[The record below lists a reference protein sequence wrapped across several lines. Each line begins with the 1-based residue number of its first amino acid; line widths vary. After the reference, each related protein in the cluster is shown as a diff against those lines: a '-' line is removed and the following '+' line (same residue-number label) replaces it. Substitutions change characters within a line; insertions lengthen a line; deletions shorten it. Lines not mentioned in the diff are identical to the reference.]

1 MAKKKLL
8 HIQLLPLL
16 SGVQNMMLEL
26 LSHLDSEE
34 YEIFVL
40 SKPGGPLVEAVQAA
54 GYNYLPV
61 NSLRRDF
68 SLWDIVSFFEILHL
82 VRQHKFDIVHTH
94 SSKTGFIGRIAS
106 RLGGVSK
113 VVHTVHGFAIHE
125 HQSVLKNIIFIC
137 LERIAGWF
145 CDKMIFVNVFER
157 KFAENRKIIAPAK
170 SQTIYNTVNID
181 KFRYAVKE
189 YVSDRDYVETPFTI
203 GSVLRFTTQKNTL
216 NTIKAAV
223 QVCHRNEHIRFIFIG
238 DGDEFQQCRKVV
250 AAENLNSRI
259 LLTGW
264 QQEVEQLLPKLDAF
278 LLYSRWEGLPISIL
292 EAMACG
298 LPIICSDIK
307 GNNELVTDNNGIL
320 VKIDDDDKLITELA
334 RLPQRQSDLRRW
346 SACSR
351 KKVEEN
357 FGIERFV
364 KEYRDIYEL

>member
-1 MAKKKLL
+1 MSKKRIL

-26 LSHLDSEE
+26 LCHLDMDD

-40 SKPGGPLVEAVQAA
+40 SKPGGPLVEAVKAA

-61 NSLRRDF
+61 HSLRREF
-68 SLWDIVSFFEILHL
+68 SLWDIVSFFEILRL
-82 VRQHKFDIVHTH
+82 VRKYKFDIVHTH
-94 SSKTGFIGRIAS
+94 SSKTGFIGRIAG
-106 RLGGVSK
+106 RLGGAKK

-125 HQSVLKNIIFIC
+125 HQSGFKNMIFIC
-137 LERIAGWF
+137 LERIAAWF

-157 KFAENRKIIAPAK
+157 KFAESHKIISPAK
-170 SQTIYNTVNID
+170 AQTIYNTVNLD
-181 KFRYAVKE
+181 KFRYTVKE
-189 YVSDRDYVETPFTI
+189 YSAERDYIENPFTI

-223 QVCHRNEHIRFIFIG
+223 QVCRENENIRFIFIG
-238 DGDEFQQCRKVV
+238 DGDEYQQCRKLV
-250 AAENLNSRI
+250 AAENLNIRI

-264 QQEVEQLLPKLDAF
+264 QPEVELLLPKLDAF

-307 GNNELVTDNNGIL
+307 GNNELVADDNGIL
-320 VKIDDDDKLITELA
+320 VKIDDDDKLITELVHLPD
-334 RLPQRQSDLRRW
+334 RLNDLRRW
-346 SACSR
+346 SDCSR

-357 FGIERFV
+357 FGIERFI
-364 KEYRDIYEL
+364 KEYRDIYEH